1 MFDAR
6 YVAFAALSAL
16 LVISPGATFAV
27 VVETALGYGRKAALL
42 TVAGIGLGNGILAAA
57 TAFGLSAVVG
67 RWPSALQS
75 VRFCGGAYLAYLGI
89 RGLWRS
95 ASATSH
101 VAEGAKVPGTIAEPF
116 GFVARGVLTNLLNPP
131 VILFYL
137 TMVPQFIGP
146 QDAYLARALVLSA
159 THVAMSIVWQGSC
172 GMAVGVA
179 AEHMGRPAVRRTLE
193 GVTSAILVFLG
204 ARLLL

>member
-75 VRFCGGAYLAYLGI
+75 VRFCGGGVPRVSRHPRIVAVGLRHQRCCGRREGARRDCRAFRI
-89 RGLWRS
+89 RGQGRADEPAQPAGHPLLS
-95 ASATSH
+95 DH
-101 VAEGAKVPGTIAEPF
+101 GAAVHRAAGRLPGARPRLERYARRDEHRLA
-116 GFVARGVLTNLLNPP
+116 GFVRHG
-131 VILFYL
+131 
-137 TMVPQFIGP
+137 
-146 QDAYLARALVLSA
+146 R
-159 THVAMSIVWQGSC
+159 
-172 GMAVGVA
+172 GVA
-179 AEHMGRPAVRRTLE
+179 AEHMGRPGMRRTLE